1 MTIHYALEVG
11 IEVDVVALLI
21 TVDERAK
28 IGRHT
33 DQRHR
38 MDTRLV
44 GERFVDRRRKREVEI
59 GELFARVATGAKAC
73 RVGED
78 VVRVDQ

>member
-33 DQRHR
+33 NQRHR

-44 GERFVDRRRKREVEI
+44 GERFIDRWRKREIEI
-59 GELFARVATGAKAC
+59 GELFAPVATDAEAR
-73 RVGED
+73 RVSEH